1 MSLDFVAI
9 DFETANGYRSSPC
22 AIGLVRV
29 EAGRIVHQWQT
40 LIQPPAP
47 YNWFSG
53 FNIQIHG
60 ITPEMVRLAP
70 HYSEVWPE
78 VLARIGDLPV
88 VAHNAAFDIGVL
100 RESCSAAGI
109 PWPRMHYACTLV
121 LARLTYRLFS
131 YGLPFVA
138 KEAGVDLVD
147 HHDALADANAAAQ
160 VMIDMASR
168 HKAESI
174 EALLED
180 LGVLL
185 GELTPEMWA
194 GCRKFFNTGK
204 RTAPV
209 ANLDADPDH
218 PLYGQFVS
226 FTGTLQTMRRQEAQ
240 ERVASVGGTPEL
252 SVTRRTT
259 ILVEG
264 YKIPQR

>member
-1 MSLDFVAI
+1 
-9 DFETANGYRSSPC
+9 
-22 AIGLVRV
+22 
-29 EAGRIVHQWQT
+29 
-40 LIQPPAP
+40 
-47 YNWFSG
+47 
-53 FNIQIHG
+53 
-60 ITPEMVRLAP
+60 
-70 HYSEVWPE
+70 
-78 VLARIGDLPV
+78 
-88 VAHNAAFDIGVL
+88 
-100 RESCSAAGI
+100 
-109 PWPRMHYACTLV
+109 MHYACTLV